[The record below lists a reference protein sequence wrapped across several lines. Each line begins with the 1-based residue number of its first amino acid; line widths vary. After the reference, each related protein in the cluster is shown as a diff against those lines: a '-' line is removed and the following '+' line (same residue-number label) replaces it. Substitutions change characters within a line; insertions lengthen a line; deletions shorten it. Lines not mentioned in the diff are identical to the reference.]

1 MFKKA
6 VFVLGLKGGVG
17 KTFIAS
23 NLAKALVA
31 NGVKV
36 ALIDA
41 DLPSPNLIET
51 YRNIGTS
58 SHNNNEDNIS
68 HSYITGDRL
77 SPLALDDGRI
87 VAFSISDLLVAY
99 TANNNSSSNAA
110 AADDDAGDQANNVAT
125 GAGTTAADYNNNGS
139 VRRSIDDDNRVGG
152 GLQTTSISINE
163 ETYSTILKSV
173 VHSTDW
179 KGAEICIVD
188 MPAGSGFVL
197 HQLSEIFKD
206 ILLGN
211 IIVAQEAHATACER
225 VIKWHIYNGY
235 PILGI
240 IANMSIFACPKC
252 HERTA
257 LFGAPGTIKAL
268 CDSYKVPYLGSVP
281 LLTPSEIKGYA
292 YDNTTRLL
300 FDALAKMILTTE
312 RQGVGFFASLM
323 NAGKDLL
330 KRTLITVLVE
340 TLRLANEHIN
350 VANIAT
356 KHNYRGGRDIRLT
369 IVSDND
375 RKSTIATLFF
385 VLKDGKLKI
394 VPQDKAEPKLIISLT
409 ARALVGSL
417 LGYISVPV
425 YENNA
430 GVITVDKK
438 KRHIKYSLLDAYFNG
453 DLIIHKYDTASDPIV
468 AIRFL
473 LDTWAEIRSMPE
485 GQTIITKLKSLLD
498 KGDL

>member
-51 YRNIGTS
+51 YRNIGTG
-58 SHNNNEDNIS
+58 SHTNNNNNTEDNIS

-77 SPLALDDGRI
+77 SPLTLDDGRI
-87 VAFSISDLLVAY
+87 VAFSISDLLAAY
-99 TANNNSSSNAA
+99 TANDSSSNTGTDATGDHA
-110 AADDDAGDQANNVAT
+110 NNDDDG
-125 GAGTTAADYNNNGS
+125 
-139 VRRSIDDDNRVGG
+139 VGG
-152 GLQTTSISINE
+152 VGRGLQTTSISINE

-179 KGAEICIVD
+179 NGAEICIVD

-211 IIVAQEAHATACER
+211 IIVAQEAHAVACER

-235 PILGI
+235 PIIGI
-240 IANMSIFACPKC
+240 IANMSIFTCPKC

-281 LLTPSEIKGYA
+281 LFTQSAIKGYA
-292 YDNTTRLL
+292 YDNTTMLL

-323 NAGKDLL
+323 NTGKDLL

-340 TLRLANEHIN
+340 TLKLANEHIN
-350 VANIAT
+350 IANIAT

-369 IVSDND
+369 IVSDD

-430 GVITVDKK
+430 GVITVNKK

-453 DLIIHKYDTASDPIV
+453 DLIIHKYDTASDPLV

-473 LDTWAEIRSMPE
+473 LDTWAELRSMPE
-485 GQTIITKLKSLLD
+485 GQTIIAKLKSLLD